1 MSIAQIQKGVAEAIR
16 EDPYGDHIRSISLF
30 GSFLRGDNTPES
42 DIDLLFEMRKPMSL
56 FQIGGMQYRLEQSLG
71 KKVDLV
77 EKDSVIPQLR
87 DEIIPSAKKIYE
99 RE

>member
-16 EDPYGDHIRSISLF
+16 EDPYGDHIRSVSLF

-87 DEIIPSAKKIYE
+87 DEIIPGAKKIYE